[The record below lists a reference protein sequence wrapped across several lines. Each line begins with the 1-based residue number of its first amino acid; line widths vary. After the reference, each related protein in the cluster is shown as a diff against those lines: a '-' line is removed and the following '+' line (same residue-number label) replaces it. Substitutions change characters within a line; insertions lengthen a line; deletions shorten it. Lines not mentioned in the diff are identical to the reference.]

1 MSFLGVLDG
10 LALPQRVR
18 DQDRTIGAHVVAVLV
33 VLDHISTQRFR
44 HLETPLHADSRPAG
58 ERKRLFFWLL
68 WRAPARFVATARVAI
83 AIVKKGV
90 AVRCV
95 RGSPAHKNRGPPCRK
110 VASWRRGDR
119 KVEICGRNASF
130 KPWGS
135 QLARSQARIDPV
147 TRPWPAAGPRRRTR
161 GWVGPQH
168 AGESCELNHVGRESR
183 ERLGVSFR
191 AGTGVVGAVENNAAS
206 YEPRWPHAE
215 PWTALR
221 RGPASGRSGARRRK
235 PSPQPNRGCR
245 S

>member
-83 AIVKKGV
+83 AIVKKSV

-168 AGESCELNHVGRESR
+168 AGESCGGQSR
-183 ERLGVSFR
+183 RTRISRAARRFVSSRHRRSFTR
-191 AGTGVVGAVENNAAS
+191 SRILAF
-206 YEPRWPHAE
+206 PRK
-215 PWTALR
+215 
-221 RGPASGRSGARRRK
+221 GSGA
-235 PSPQPNRGCR
+235 PP
-245 S
+245 